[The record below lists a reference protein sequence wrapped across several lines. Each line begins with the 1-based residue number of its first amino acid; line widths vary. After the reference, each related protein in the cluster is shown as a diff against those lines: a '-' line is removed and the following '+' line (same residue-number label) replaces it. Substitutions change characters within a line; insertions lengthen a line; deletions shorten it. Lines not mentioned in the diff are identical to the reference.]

1 MLKTVIKHYLIDI
14 GLTTMFDNMVLN
26 FTVSDNFYDTYK
38 NIKNQEVFVLL
49 TNKCIYDRN
58 LDTDVV
64 SGKLVDILDDSLKI
78 KLSSLS
84 AESLGW
90 DGHIYLYKED
100 IYKLYS

>member
-26 FTVSDNFYDTYK
+26 FTVSENFFDTYK
-38 NIKNQEVFVLL
+38 NLKNKEVFVLL
-49 TNKCIYDRN
+49 TQKCIHDRN
-58 LDTDVV
+58 LETDVV

-78 KLSSLS
+78 ELGSLS
-84 AESLGW
+84 VELLGW
-90 DGHIYLYKED
+90 HGNIYLYRED